1 MFVPALFLSLALTLG
16 DAPALWQMEPAELTA
31 YLTEV
36 HDAHPN
42 FERRLTR
49 VVRDSVGT
57 PYAPG
62 PLGEGPDG
70 QYDTDPLMDLSR
82 VDCVT
87 FIEQGSALAACKTYD
102 QAHALL
108 QRIRYKEG
116 RIGYEHRNH
125 FMISDWVA
133 NNRAWCREITGDAG
147 TPTKTETRSI
157 SRRDFFDK
165 VDAPDLGEDTPD
177 EKIALTY
184 IPSAEAGAALD
195 HIEAPTMVVFIGNID
210 WLFALHTGLL
220 IARDDGPPRLYHA
233 SSKAEKVVAASL
245 TDYLEEQAGRY
256 LGIALYRLEAPR
268 WEEDNRTTNG
278 HE

>member
-1 MFVPALFLSLALTLG
+1 MFLPALFLSVALTLG
-16 DAPALWQMEPAELTA
+16 DAPSLWQMGPAELAA

-36 HDAHPN
+36 HDAHRN
-42 FERRLTR
+42 FEGRFTR
-49 VVRDSVGT
+49 VVRDSAGT

-87 FIEQGSALAACKTYD
+87 FIEQVAALAASRTYD
-102 QAHALL
+102 EAHALL
-108 QRIRYKEG
+108 QRIRYKDG
-116 RIGYEHRNH
+116 RVDYEHRNH

-133 NNRAWCREITGDAG
+133 SNRAWCREITGDTG
-147 TPTKTETRSI
+147 TATKTVTRTI

-165 VDAPDLGEDTPD
+165 VEAPDLGEETPD
-177 EKIALTY
+177 EKITLTY

-195 HIEAPTMVVFIGNID
+195 AIDAPTLVVFIGHID

-220 IARDDGPPRLYHA
+220 IPRDDGPPWLYHA
-233 SSKAEKVVAASL
+233 SSKAGEVAAMSL
-245 TDYLEEQAGRY
+245 TDYLKEQADRY
-256 LGIALYRLEAPR
+256 LGIALYRLEDPV
-268 WEEDNRTTNG
+268 WEE
-278 HE
+278 EE